1 MIRALCGSLL
11 LVGVTVAADADA
23 ELKALEGKWVL
34 EEAKLGGRD
43 HTLDFDGMKLILKG
57 KDFTIEFGENSDK
70 GSFTIDAAKMPKQID
85 IKTGAKGPFFGK
97 TLQGIYKLEKEQL
110 IVCCEADGKA
120 RPTAFE
126 AKEMTRNMLFTYK
139 RDK

>member
-11 LVGVTVAADADA
+11 MIGVAFAADPDE

-43 HTLDFDGMKLILKG
+43 HTLDFEGMKLILKG
-57 KDFTIEFGENSDK
+57 KDFTIDFAENSDK
-70 GSFTIDAAKMPKQID
+70 GTFTIDASKMPKWID

-97 TLQGIYKLEKEQL
+97 TLQGIYKIEKEQL

-120 RPTAFE
+120 RPTVFE
-126 AKEMTRNMLFTYK
+126 AKEMTRNILFTYK